1 MEAVSGALWKL
12 KKCDTTVNTG
22 EDKTH
27 ECTGSK
33 RRRPVCRPVCSP
45 ENKDQVFFLGLLGF
59 ISGVVEGVA
68 TVVTGQHLYKLQVG
82 VLDRGA
88 DVPAEDLLA
97 LLQNDVLFVG
107 AYAEQD
113 SLLPL
118 LLVLLV
124 RLCLAHLHVIEDR
137 DNVICDCD
145 TGGLYGGKA
154 FINTQVKYW
163 ALHAEVEQLVHMK
176 L

>member
-1 MEAVSGALWKL
+1 MHGIQTKA
-12 KKCDTTVNTG
+12 
-22 EDKTH
+22 
-27 ECTGSK
+27 
-33 RRRPVCRPVCSP
+33 PVCRPVFSP

-113 SLLPL
+113 SL
-118 LLVLLV
+118 
-124 RLCLAHLHVIEDR
+124 
-137 DNVICDCD
+137 
-145 TGGLYGGKA
+145 
-154 FINTQVKYW
+154 
-163 ALHAEVEQLVHMK
+163 K